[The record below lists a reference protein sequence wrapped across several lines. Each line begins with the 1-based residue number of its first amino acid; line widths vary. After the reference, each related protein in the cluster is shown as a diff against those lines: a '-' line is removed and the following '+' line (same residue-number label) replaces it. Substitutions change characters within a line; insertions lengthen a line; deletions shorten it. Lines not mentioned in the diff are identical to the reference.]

1 MFVPYFKRVLLIWL
15 TLQIQ
20 GATRGQLSDALGDPL
35 PERAV
40 ARLGSSRLRHGGQI
54 GRVMFSPDG
63 RRLASW
69 GGVYQLSEGI
79 AIWEAA
85 TGKEIRRVVQP
96 GAWLEAWAWTPDG
109 RLIAVLKSRE
119 GKKHSL
125 FDFSAAKV
133 EGQALPERG
142 DGDDN
147 RFAVSPSG
155 KVLAVSSHGRDGR
168 GYTVEFRDLSPDR
181 PARDAKVLGVAQG
194 NLDYATVLRF
204 TPDGQKLIVF
214 TPPNRPQRT
223 QWTAVV
229 WDVETARELG
239 RMNLTD
245 KAFGPGQT
253 VDLSNERIA
262 AVLPIGT
269 VRLYDLITR
278 KEERLAEADE
288 PPDLDDARPAGG
300 AVAVRFS
307 LDGSTLVTAG
317 PGQRIR
323 FWNVRDRKKIRE
335 IALGGYGIEEMDLSR
350 DGKVLA
356 LGGRDGVVRLLN
368 AATGREICPQPGH
381 ERGVLYVAVSADS
394 RIAATTGLD
403 RTIRIWDL
411 EKGKELRVITCDGYL
426 RDCALT
432 LDSKMVL
439 AAVNPDLDPDHAV
452 LHLWDVSDG
461 REVQTAE
468 LTGQRRNRCGL
479 HPMGG
484 RCSRF
489 PGKPSHLRSWPQS
502 QRLREIKFPPER
514 TQGVHVSGDDACHL
528 AGRRASGHIG
538 AARELVAWHGH

>member
-1 MFVPYFKRVLLIWL
+1 MVLHHLKLVFFISL
-15 TLQIQ
+15 ALALPS
-20 GATRGQLSDALGDPL
+20 ATAAQLLDGLADPL
-35 PERAV
+35 PQRGV
-40 ARLGSSRLRHGGQI
+40 ARLGSGRLRHGGQV

-63 RRLASW
+63 RKLASW
-69 GGVYQLSEGI
+69 AGLYQVSEGI

-85 TGKEIRRVVQP
+85 TGKEMRRVVQP

-109 RLIAVLKSRE
+109 RLMAVLKSRE

-125 FDFSAAKV
+125 FDFSAARV
-133 EGQALPERG
+133 EGQALPERD

-168 GYTVEFRDLSPDR
+168 GYMVEFRELIPDR

-223 QWTAVV
+223 QRTAVV

-245 KAFGPGQT
+245 KAFGPGQS

-278 KEERLAEADE
+278 EEERLAEADD
-288 PPDLDDARPAGG
+288 PPDLDDARTAGG

-307 LDGSTLVTAG
+307 LDGRTLVTAG
-317 PGQRIR
+317 PGQRVR

-335 IALGGYGIEEMDLSR
+335 IALGGYGIEEMDLSH

-356 LGGRDGVVRLLN
+356 LGGRDGVVRLLDT
-368 AATGREICPQPGH
+368 ATGAEICPQPGH
-381 ERGVLYVAVSADS
+381 KLGVLSVALSADS

-403 RTIRIWDL
+403 RSTRIWDL
-411 EKGKELRVITCDGYL
+411 ERAKELRVITCDGYL

-432 LDSKMVL
+432 PDSKTVL
-439 AAVNPDLDPDHAV
+439 AGVNPDLDPDHAV
-452 LHLWDVSDG
+452 LHLWDLNNGEEAQTARLTGTKAESVRFAPDG
-461 REVQTAE
+461 RTLFTLSGETI
-468 LTGQRRNRCGL
+468 T
-479 HPMGG
+479 
-484 RCSRF
+484 
-489 PGKPSHLRSWPQS
+489 LRSWPQGD
-502 QRLREIKFPPER
+502 QLREIKFPPKEPR
-514 TQGVHVSGDDACHL
+514 GFTTLGTILAISPDGALLAWNGD
-528 AGRRASGHIG
+528 
-538 AARELVAWHGH
+538 